1 MVAIGQAR
9 DADPVLQHIAVHQVG
24 FLGLGCWLGPP
35 IWDKAPMVCGVG
47 VPGQA
52 SISLYV
58 NPKRSV
64 SIYIYIYMSALIL
77 LRASCILPNSM
88 WLFCNKAIAFGLA
101 SSTLVTPWLL
111 AGSGL
116 FVWAAVPAESWI
128 SDHCLAS
135 LPCFC
140 LEQRKRVVRTAIR
153 PKAFW
158 STASGLA
165 FMAFICCW
173 TLEALLLPAGLQAG
187 FQSLDV

>member
-1 MVAIGQAR
+1 M
-9 DADPVLQHIAVHQVG
+9 DLQHKH
-24 FLGLGCWLGPP
+24 LGT
-35 IWDKAPMVCGVG
+35 MVCGVG

-111 AGSGL
+111 AGSGFFAWL
-116 FVWAAVPAESWI
+116 QSLDLVGESLEDFFQAGPLLGLPSLLLLGAEQEGGSHSGAQLLAWPSWPSSAAGLS
-128 SDHCLAS
+128 
-135 LPCFC
+135 
-140 LEQRKRVVRTAIR
+140 KR
-153 PKAFW
+153 P
-158 STASGLA
+158 
-165 FMAFICCW
+165 
-173 TLEALLLPAGLQAG
+173 EAWLLPAGLQAASG
-187 FQSLDV
+187 SFSVAGCLTGSRSWTRQQAG